1 MSTDKELL
9 IECLQNMGITV
20 GILAGIEEHMIE
32 YPHKSKSA
40 LHQLNQELQEYLE
53 TYGVDAAW
61 VVSEVKTEIKKEGKA
76 DDSTE

>member
-1 MSTDKELL
+1 MSSDKELL

-32 YPHKSKSA
+32 YPHKTKAA

-53 TYGVDAAW
+53 TYGVDVEAAIA
-61 VVSEVKTEIKKEGKA
+61 KTNKDGGQDE
-76 DDSTE
+76 